1 MADLSNNSAD
11 PQIESVD
18 GIVLKAQSLYYEN
31 KNIFFGIV
39 IAILA
44 VFASGFAY
52 SYYAGVQEHKAQ
64 VLLSQAEALFK
75 TADYQKALKG
85 DDINLT
91 PGLENI
97 IANFGRTDAGNLA
110 YYYASVSE
118 FNLGHFDIALGY
130 IDKFDQPTGILGVG
144 PIAFKAS
151 VLAEL
156 GENAKA
162 AYQFEKAAN
171 WVKTETTTPM
181 YLLEAAKFYLLANDK
196 TKATKLVNALLEDYP
211 TGVYSSEAQRL
222 KGKLS

>member
-1 MADLSNNSAD
+1 MADLSKNPSNLEL
-11 PQIESVD
+11 ESVD
-18 GIVLKAQSLYYEN
+18 GVVLTAQSFYYEN
-31 KNIFFGIV
+31 KNLVIGVI
-39 IAILA
+39 IAILL
-44 VFASGFAY
+44 VFAGGFAY
-52 SYYAGVQEHKAQ
+52 SYYAGIQEHKAQ
-64 VLLSQAEALFK
+64 VLLSQAETLFK

-85 DDINLT
+85 DEINLT

-97 IANFGRTDAGNLA
+97 IQNFGRTDAGNLA

-130 IDKFDQPTGILGVG
+130 IDKFEQPSGILGVG

-196 TKATKLVNALLEDYP
+196 TKAEKIVNALLDEYP
-211 TGVYSSEAQRL
+211 TGVYASEIQRL
-222 KGKLS
+222 KGKMS